1 MRERSI
7 PSGVSDGRL
16 RLPDSGPAGTTAP
29 TGRRDIHVDG
39 RFAGIC
45 YVPEAAARRLVI
57 LLHGAGGTADAGLRL
72 LLPKADEHQ
81 LMLYAPQSVS
91 ATWDVIGPGYG
102 PDVWRLQ
109 QALEQILGG
118 HPELPGRPAIGGFSD
133 GASYALS
140 LGLTNG
146 DLFGAVLAFSPG
158 FAAPTGQ
165 ADHPAIF
172 ISHGRRDGVLPIE
185 RCGRRLARVLQAT
198 GYPVHY
204 HEFGGGHDVPDDIV
218 EEALLWL
225 AGTGKG

>member
-1 MRERSI
+1 MRERST
-7 PSGVSDGRL
+7 PADLSDGRL
-16 RLPDSGPAGTTAP
+16 RLPPAGPAGTTPAS
-29 TGRRDIHVDG
+29 GHRDIHVDG

-45 YVPEAAARRLVI
+45 YLPEAGARRLVI
-57 LLHGAGGTADAGLRL
+57 LLHGAGGTAEAGLRL

-102 PDVWRLQ
+102 SDVWRLQ
-109 QALEQILGG
+109 QALEHILGG
-118 HPELPGRPAIGGFSD
+118 HPELPDRPAIGGFSD

-146 DLFGAVLAFSPG
+146 DLFDAVLAFSPG

-172 ISHGRRDGVLPIE
+172 ISHGRGDRVLPIE

-204 HEFGGGHDVPDDIV
+204 HEFAGGHDVPDDIV
-218 EEALLWL
+218 EEAVRWL
-225 AGTGKG
+225 TGVAKG